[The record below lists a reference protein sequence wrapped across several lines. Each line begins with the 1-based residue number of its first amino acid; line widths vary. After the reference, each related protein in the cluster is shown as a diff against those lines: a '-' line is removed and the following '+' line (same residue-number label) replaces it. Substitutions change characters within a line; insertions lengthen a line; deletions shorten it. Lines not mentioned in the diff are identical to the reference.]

1 MKSSMIKTLVSVF
14 VAPVFVLTAS
24 VLMAV
29 AVLPALAQAKD
40 IDLGKDFDSLGGN
53 EKLYK
58 RAKALDPKNRVSIVQ
73 KRVVDRDLRLELGV
87 NYGVNAGGDAYLTT
101 QNLGG
106 GVDFHINPRW
116 SVGGR
121 FYTHYN
127 SLTSEGRAAFDD
139 ARRRRLTDPSDPN
152 IRVSPTDHPESTML
166 GTVSWYPVYGKTNLF
181 DLAVVQF
188 DMYTLAGYGRVKLKS
203 GWSDAITA
211 GGGVGFWLTQHVSS
225 RIEGRWQTYEDRPD
239 DRTRRLNV
247 GILTVS
253 LGLML

>member
-1 MKSSMIKTLVSVF
+1 MTSRLIKSLAII
-14 VAPVFVLTAS
+14 
-24 VLMAV
+24 AV
-29 AVLPALAQAKD
+29 ALMPALAQAK
-40 IDLGKDFDSLGGN
+40 IDLSKDFDSLGGN

-73 KRVVDRDLRLELGV
+73 KRVVDRNRRLELGV
-87 NYGVNAGGDAYLTT
+87 NYGIDAGGDAYLNT

-106 GVDFHINPRW
+106 NVDFHITPRW

-127 SLTSEGRAAFDD
+127 SLTSEGRSAYED
-139 ARRRRLTDPSDPN
+139 ARRRRLADPNDPN
-152 IRVSPTDHPESTML
+152 IRISPTDHPEQTML

-188 DMYTLAGYGRVKLKS
+188 DVYTLAGYGRVKLKS
-203 GWSDAITA
+203 GWSEAITA
-211 GGGVGFWLTQHVSS
+211 GGGIGFWLTQHVSS
-225 RIEGRWQTYEDRPD
+225 RIEGRWQTHEDRPD
-239 DRTRRLNV
+239 NQTRRLNV

-253 LGLML
+253 LGILL

>member
-1 MKSSMIKTLVSVF
+1 MKSLLVKTL
-14 VAPVFVLTAS
+14 AL
-24 VLMAV
+24 AV
-29 AVLPALAQAKD
+29 IAAAPALAQAARD

-58 RAKALDPKNRVSIVQ
+58 RAKALDPENRVSIVQ

-87 NYGVNAGGDAYLTT
+87 NYGVNAGGDAYVST

-106 GVDFHINPRW
+106 NIDFHITPRW

-127 SLTSEGRAAFDD
+127 SLTNEGRAAYED

-152 IRVSPTDHPESTML
+152 IRVSPTDHPERTML

-188 DMYTLAGYGRVKLKS
+188 DLYTLAGYGRVKLKS
-203 GWSDAITA
+203 GWSEAITA
-211 GGGVGFWLTQHVSS
+211 GGGIGFWLTQHVSS

-239 DRTRRLNV
+239 DQARRLNV